1 MMGGSLR
8 LGRVWGIDIKLH
20 FSWFIIF
27 ALITASLSFSFL
39 EEHPLWVRVMTGVST
54 SILLFASVL
63 AHELAHSFVAIRN
76 GIPVKSIT
84 LFFLGGVAHIRREA
98 AHPRTELLV
107 AIAGPLCS
115 LLLAGIFGLIW
126 FVVWGIHDGD
136 SVSGDPIFW
145 LAWINLVLALFNM
158 IPGFPL
164 DGGRVLRAIIW
175 RRTKDYKKASHIA
188 SLVGQGV
195 AYLMIAAGAV
205 IVFGG
210 HLISEDLTPFSGIWI
225 AFIGWFLHRAASTSY
240 RQVEL
245 REALRH
251 LKVRSV
257 MGSDYVAVSPDLS
270 LRELVEGYVLP
281 ADHRHFVVFD
291 EGRLK
296 GTVTYD
302 DIKSVPQDRWGGT
315 RVSAVMV
322 PADKV
327 IVAEPEEGALQAL
340 ERMDDHD
347 VDAMPVVKDGIV
359 LGMLVRQDLFRIMQL
374 RSELGG

>member
-1 MMGGSLR
+1 
-8 LGRVWGIDIKLH
+8 
-20 FSWFIIF
+20 
-27 ALITASLSFSFL
+27 
-39 EEHPLWVRVMTGVST
+39 
-54 SILLFASVL
+54 
-63 AHELAHSFVAIRN
+63 
-76 GIPVKSIT
+76 
-84 LFFLGGVAHIRREA
+84 
-98 AHPRTELLV
+98 
-107 AIAGPLCS
+107 
-115 LLLAGIFGLIW
+115 
-126 FVVWGIHDGD
+126 
-136 SVSGDPIFW
+136 
-145 LAWINLVLALFNM
+145 LVLALFNL

-175 RRTKDYKKASHIA
+175 RRTKDYKKASHIV

-210 HLISEDLTPFSGIWI
+210 HVISEDLTPFSGIWI
-225 AFIGWFLHRAASTSY
+225 AFIGWFVHRAASTSY

-257 MGSDYVAVSPDLS
+257 MGSDYVAVSPDLR
-270 LRELVEGYVLP
+270 LRGLVEGYVLP

-302 DIKSVPQDRWGGT
+302 DIKLVPQDRWGGT

>member
-84 LFFLGGVAHIRREA
+84 LFFLGGVAQIRREA

-115 LLLAGIFGLIW
+115 LVLAGIFGLIW
-126 FVVWGIHDGD
+126 FVVWGINDGG

-145 LAWINLVLALFNM
+145 LAWINLVLALFNL

-164 DGGRVLRAIIW
+164 DGGRVLRAII
-175 RRTKDYKKASHIA
+175 
-188 SLVGQGV
+188 
-195 AYLMIAAGAV
+195 
-205 IVFGG
+205 
-210 HLISEDLTPFSGIWI
+210 
-225 AFIGWFLHRAASTSY
+225 
-240 RQVEL
+240 
-245 REALRH
+245 
-251 LKVRSV
+251 
-257 MGSDYVAVSPDLS
+257 
-270 LRELVEGYVLP
+270 
-281 ADHRHFVVFD
+281 
-291 EGRLK
+291 
-296 GTVTYD
+296 
-302 DIKSVPQDRWGGT
+302 
-315 RVSAVMV
+315 
-322 PADKV
+322 
-327 IVAEPEEGALQAL
+327 
-340 ERMDDHD
+340 
-347 VDAMPVVKDGIV
+347 
-359 LGMLVRQDLFRIMQL
+359 
-374 RSELGG
+374 